1 MSKLSK
7 IRKMGFDVETTGV
20 SVTEDRIV
28 TASLI
33 FTGGG
38 EMDAPHDYLIN
49 PEIPIPIGAS
59 EIHGIY
65 DADVRAR
72 GSAAKVALEDIASRI
87 ATGFRAGYP
96 LIGYN
101 VSFDYSML
109 HWELVRCGLPT
120 LVERL
125 GRKPHA
131 IIDPY
136 VIDKEIDRYRRGK
149 RKLQNV
155 AEHYGVVTGDYEWH
169 SASADVKATV
179 GIAEVLFDR
188 YQFLDRMGFNGL
200 YGFQKMWRE
209 RQSKSLQ
216 EYFRNPAKS
225 GDSYNPEAVVN
236 GEWPLIGGKDDEI

>member
-1 MSKLSK
+1 MSKFSK

-49 PEIPIPIGAS
+49 PEVSIPTGAS

-65 DADVRAR
+65 DADVKAR
-72 GSAAKVALEDIASRI
+72 GSVAKIALEDIASRI
-87 ATGFRAGYP
+87 ANGFVDGYP

-101 VSFDYSML
+101 ISFDYSIL
-109 HWELVRCGLPT
+109 NWELLRHGLPT
-120 LVERL
+120 LAERL
-125 GRKPHA
+125 GCEPQF
-131 IIDPY
+131 IVDPY
-136 VIDKEIDRYRRGK
+136 VIDKEVDRYRRGK
-149 RKLQNV
+149 RKLQYV

-169 SASADVKATV
+169 SASADVKATI

-188 YQFLDRMGFNGL
+188 YPYLSRMGFNEL
-200 YGFQKMWRE
+200 YGLQKMWRK

-216 EYFRNPAKS
+216 EYFRNEEKA

-236 GEWPLIGGKDDEI
+236 GEWPLIGRKDEDI